1 MIKDYFTLSFKNLKH
16 RGIRSWLTL
25 LGIFIGVAAVVALIS
40 LGSGLKLAV
49 SSQFDIASIEII
61 TVQAGGISG
70 FGPPGSNIVNPLTV
84 DDVQRIEKLSS
95 VKRSVRRNIVSGRL
109 EYKDKLIFGSSMSIP
124 SGDNRDFVYEQ
135 LGIEPITGRL
145 LKDADVKKVFLG
157 YNFYVNKVGLDKE
170 VIPGKRVL
178 INDEQFEVVG
188 ILKKKGSF
196 IFDNIVYMNQ
206 KDMENLFGFGD
217 DVDIIV
223 VQPRD
228 KNELDKTKE
237 DIEKLLRKTRDVKI
251 GEEDFEVSTPE
262 ALLSTV
268 NNILSGV
275 QIFIALIAGISIFI
289 GALGIVNTMT
299 TSVLERKKEIGIM
312 KAIGARNSQIFFQF
326 FVESGL
332 LGLIGGI
339 IGVILGI
346 SLSVLGTVALNNF
359 LGTELKPV
367 VDYFLIFYVLL
378 GSFLIG
384 AVAGIVPAMN
394 AAKQNPVEALRGWK

>member
-1 MIKDYFTLSFKNLKH
+1 MIKDYFTISIRNLRH

-49 SSQFDIASIEII
+49 SSQFDIASTEII

-70 FGPPGSNIVNPLTV
+70 FGPPGSNVVNPLTV
-84 DDVQRIEKLSS
+84 NDVENIEKLSS
-95 VKRSVRRNIVSGRL
+95 VKKSVRRNIVSGKL
-109 EYKDKLIFGSSMSIP
+109 EYNDRVIFGSAMSIP

-135 LGIEPITGRL
+135 LNIKTISGRL
-145 LKDADVKKVFLG
+145 LKDADTKKVFLG
-157 YNFYVNKVGLDKE
+157 YNFYVNKVGLEKE
-170 VIPGKRVL
+170 VILGKRVL
-178 INDEQFEVVG
+178 IHNEQFEVIG
-188 ILKKKGSF
+188 ILEKKGSF
-196 IFDNIVYMNQ
+196 IFDNAVYMNE
-206 KDMENLFGFGD
+206 KDLENLFGFGD
-217 DVDIIV
+217 NVDIIV
-223 VQPRD
+223 VQPKD
-228 KNELDKTKE
+228 KNDVDKVKE
-237 DIEKLLRKTRDVKI
+237 DVEKFLRKTRDVKI
-251 GEEDFEVSTPE
+251 GEEDFEISTPE
-262 ALLSTV
+262 AMLSTV
-268 NNILSGV
+268 NSILSGV

-339 IGVILGI
+339 IGVIFGVLIGVLGI
-346 SLSVLGTVALNNF
+346 SALNNF

-367 VDYFLIFYVLL
+367 VDYLLIFYALF

-384 AVAGIVPAMN
+384 AIAGIIPAMN
-394 AAKQNPVEALRGWK
+394 AAKQNPVEALRD

>member
-1 MIKDYFTLSFKNLKH
+1 MIKDYFTISFRNLRH

-25 LGIFIGVAAVVALIS
+25 LGIFIGVTAVVALIS

-49 SSQFDIASIEII
+49 SSQFDIASTEII

-70 FGPPGSNIVNPLTV
+70 YGPPGSNVVNPLTV
-84 DDVQRIEKLSS
+84 DDVENIEKLSS
-95 VKRSVRRNIVSGRL
+95 VKRSVRRNIVSGKL
-109 EYKDKLIFGSSMSIP
+109 EYNDKLIFGSAMSIP
-124 SGDNRDFVYEQ
+124 SGDNRDFFYEQ
-135 LGIEPITGRL
+135 LDIETIAGRL

-178 INDEQFEVVG
+178 IHDEQFEVVG
-188 ILKKKGSF
+188 ILEKKGSF
-196 IFDNIVYMNQ
+196 IFDNMVYMNE

-217 DVDIIV
+217 NVDLIV

-262 ALLSTV
+262 AILSTV
-268 NNILSGV
+268 NSILSGV
-275 QIFIALIAGISIFI
+275 QIFVALIAGISIFI

-339 IGVILGI
+339 IGVILGVLI
-346 SLSVLGTVALNNF
+346 GVLGISALNNF
-359 LGTELKPV
+359 LGAELKPV
-367 VDYFLIFYVLL
+367 VDYLLIFYALL

-384 AVAGIVPAMN
+384 AIAGIVPAMN
-394 AAKQNPVEALRGWK
+394 AAKQNPVEALRG

>member
-1 MIKDYFTLSFKNLKH
+1 MIKDYFTISFRNLRH

-25 LGIFIGVAAVVALIS
+25 LGIFIGVTTVVALIS

-49 SSQFDIASIEII
+49 SSQFDIASTEII

-70 FGPPGSNIVNPLTV
+70 YGPPGSNVVNPLTV
-84 DDVQRIEKLSS
+84 DDVENIEKLSS
-95 VKRSVRRNIVSGRL
+95 VKRSVRRNIVSGKL
-109 EYKDKLIFGSSMSIP
+109 EYNDKLIFGSAMSIP
-124 SGDNRDFVYEQ
+124 SGDNRDFFYEQ
-135 LGIEPITGRL
+135 LDIETIAGRL

-178 INDEQFEVVG
+178 IHDEQFEVVG
-188 ILKKKGSF
+188 ILEKKGSF
-196 IFDNIVYMNQ
+196 IFDNMVYMNE

-217 DVDIIV
+217 NVDLIV

-262 ALLSTV
+262 AILSTV
-268 NNILSGV
+268 NSILSGV
-275 QIFIALIAGISIFI
+275 QIFVALIAGISIFI

-339 IGVILGI
+339 IGVILGVLI
-346 SLSVLGTVALNNF
+346 GVLGISALNNF
-359 LGTELKPV
+359 LGAELKPV
-367 VDYFLIFYVLL
+367 VDYLLIFYALL

-384 AVAGIVPAMN
+384 AIAGIVPAMN
-394 AAKQNPVEALRGWK
+394 AAKQNPVEALRG

>member
-1 MIKDYFTLSFKNLKH
+1 MIKDYFIISFRNLRH

-25 LGIFIGVAAVVALIS
+25 LGIFIGVTAVVALIS

-49 SSQFDIASIEII
+49 SSQFDIASAEII

-70 FGPPGSNIVNPLTV
+70 YGPPGSNVVNPLTI
-84 DDVQRIEKLSS
+84 DDVEQVRKLSS
-95 VKRSVRRNIVSGRL
+95 VKMAIRRNMVSGKL
-109 EYKDKLIFGSSMSIP
+109 EYNDKLIFGSAMSIP
-124 SGDNRDFVYEQ
+124 SGDDRDFVYEQ
-135 LGIEPITGRL
+135 LDVQTIAGRL

-157 YNFYVNKVGLDKE
+157 YNFYVNKVGLEKE

-188 ILKKKGSF
+188 ILEKKGSF
-196 IFDNIVYMNQ
+196 IFDNMVYMND
-206 KDMENLFGFGD
+206 KDLENLFGYGD
-217 DVDIIV
+217 DVDFIV
-223 VQPRD
+223 VQPKD

-237 DIEKLLRKTRDVKI
+237 DIAKLLRKTRDVKI
-251 GEEDFEVSTPE
+251 GEEDFEISTPE
-262 ALLSTV
+262 ATLSTV
-268 NNILSGV
+268 NSILSGV

-299 TSVLERKKEIGIM
+299 TSVLERKKEISIM

-339 IGVILGI
+339 IGVIFGVLIG
-346 SLSVLGTVALNNF
+346 VLGTSALNNF

-367 VDYFLIFYVLL
+367 IDYFLIFYALL

-384 AVAGIVPAMN
+384 AIAGIIPAMN
-394 AAKQNPVEALRGWK
+394 AAKQNPVEALRG